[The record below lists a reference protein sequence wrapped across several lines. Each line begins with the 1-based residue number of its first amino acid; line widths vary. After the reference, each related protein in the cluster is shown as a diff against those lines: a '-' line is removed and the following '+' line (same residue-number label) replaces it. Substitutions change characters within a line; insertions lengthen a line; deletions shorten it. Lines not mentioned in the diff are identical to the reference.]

1 MRVYPAFLFPRLVE
15 FIRIIGLLQPNAGS
29 YGVKA
34 EQAAQRESKQR
45 RTEEQPVTRNT
56 SRLISARQR

>member
-34 EQAAQRESKQR
+34 EQAAQRESNDER
-45 RTEEQPVTRNT
+45 RSSPLHV
-56 SRLISARQR
+56 SLRLISARQK